1 MLTCEQCRAA
11 RALLDWTQ
19 AELSRQ
25 TALSAV
31 SIRAFERGGAMRA
44 SNNNLLRLTFE
55 AAGVEFIPESGGGG
69 AGVRLA
75 QPRMPP
81 PSPGPQSGA
90 A

>member
-19 AELSRQ
+19 SELSRQ

-31 SIRAFERGGAMRA
+31 SIRAFERGGAMRG
-44 SNNNLLRLTFE
+44 SNMNLLRLTFE
-55 AAGVEFIPESGGGG
+55 RAGVEFIPQSGSSG

-75 QPRMPP
+75 QP
-81 PSPGPQSGA
+81 
-90 A
+90 

>member
-1 MLTCEQCRAA
+1 M
-11 RALLDWTQ
+11 DWTQ
-19 AELSRQ
+19 SELSRQ

-55 AAGVEFIPESGGGG
+55 AAGVEFIPESGGAG

-75 QPRMPP
+75 QPKPE
-81 PSPGPQSGA
+81 
-90 A
+90 